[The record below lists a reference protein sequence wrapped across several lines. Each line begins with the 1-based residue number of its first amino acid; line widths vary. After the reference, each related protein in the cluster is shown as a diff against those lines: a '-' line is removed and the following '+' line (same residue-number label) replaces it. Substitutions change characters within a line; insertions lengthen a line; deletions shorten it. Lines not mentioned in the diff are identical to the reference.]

1 MSASPDDLIEETVL
15 LQCSVNGHKRDEVIQ
30 PCTSLLDWLRDDLRL
45 TGTHMGCMTGHCGA
59 CTVMI
64 DGKVAKSCITLAAT
78 VQRKQITTL
87 EGLKQ
92 NGKLSPMQQA
102 FWDEAGFQCGFC
114 APGMLLTA
122 TELLNEN
129 SNPTD
134 EEIRTALA
142 GNLCR
147 CTGYQSIVRAVR
159 VAAARMRSNDP
170 TGVSP

>member
-1 MSASPDDLIEETVL
+1 MSTNLDELIEDTVL
-15 LQCSVNGHKRDEVIQ
+15 LQCSVNGRNREEIIP

-59 CTVMI
+59 CTVMV

-92 NGKLSPMQQA
+92 SGMLSPVQQA

-122 TELLNEN
+122 TELLNEIP
-129 SNPTD
+129 NPTD
-134 EEIRTALA
+134 DQIRSAIA

-159 VAAARMRSNDP
+159 AAARVIQEASQP
-170 TGVSP
+170 

>member
-1 MSASPDDLIEETVL
+1 MSTNLVALIEDTVL
-15 LQCSVNGHKRDEVIQ
+15 LQCSVNGRNREEVIP

-59 CTVMI
+59 CTVMV

-92 NGKLSPMQQA
+92 SGMLSPVQQA

-122 TELLNEN
+122 TELLNEIP
-129 SNPTD
+129 NPTD
-134 EEIRTALA
+134 DQIRSAIA

-159 VAAARMRSNDP
+159 AAARVIQEASQP
-170 TGVSP
+170 

>member
-1 MSASPDDLIEETVL
+1 MSTNLDELIEDTVL
-15 LQCSVNGHKRDEVIQ
+15 LQCSVNGKDREEMIP

-59 CTVMI
+59 CTVMV
-64 DGKVAKSCITLAAT
+64 DGRVAKSCITLAAT

-92 NGKLSPMQQA
+92 NGALSPVQQA

-122 TELLNEN
+122 TELLQEN
-129 SNPTD
+129 PNPTD
-134 EEIRTALA
+134 DEIRSAIA

-159 VAAARMRSNDP
+159 AAARAMEQTKQP
-170 TGVSP
+170 

>member
-1 MSASPDDLIEETVL
+1 MSANLDELIEDTVL
-15 LQCSVNGHKRDEVIQ
+15 LQCNVNGQNRDEVIQ
-30 PCTSLLDWLRDDLRL
+30 PSTSLLDWLRDDLRL

-59 CTVMI
+59 CTVMV

-78 VQRKQITTL
+78 VQRTQITTL

-134 EEIRTALA
+134 EEIRAAIA

-159 VAAARMRSNDP
+159 VAAARMRSSA
-170 TGVSP
+170 TAEGK